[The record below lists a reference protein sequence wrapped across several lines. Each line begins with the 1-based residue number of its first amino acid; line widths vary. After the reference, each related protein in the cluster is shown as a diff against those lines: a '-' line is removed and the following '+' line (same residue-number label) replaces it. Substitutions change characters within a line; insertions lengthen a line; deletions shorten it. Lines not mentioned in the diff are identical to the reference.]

1 MASSLAAVR
10 RQENQSRF
18 PNYGFMPST
27 PTLSSKQ
34 LTRAEALLAEG
45 VSEGLYTHAAYA
57 LARGGQTVAV
67 RAFGAAREDTRF
79 DLASLTKPL
88 AGATCLL
95 QLVEDGRVPL
105 RVGVGGFFEDE
116 FGPLPHLSGVE
127 VRHLL
132 THTSG
137 LPPVP
142 RWPRAGEEADRKER
156 LRHVLTTPTLRPPG
170 AGYTYSDT
178 GYILLG
184 EITARVAGRPLDVC
198 FAEGVAGPLGRATL
212 GFCPA
217 EGGDIAPTSADAP
230 GTVHDPR
237 ARALGGVAGHAGLF
251 GTAGDV
257 LAFAEAIRTSGGP
270 ILSRATAA
278 RMAVSQIPA
287 EIGAQ
292 SWGWF
297 CAGND
302 YLPAGDL
309 FSGRAFGHSGFT
321 GTALLIDPAF
331 DLSLALLTNRVIN
344 DAEDGSRFLR
354 WRRLWLNTVAAG
366 LV

>member
-1 MASSLAAVR
+1 MTAAAQTITPHKLA
-10 RQENQSRF
+10 
-18 PNYGFMPST
+18 
-27 PTLSSKQ
+27 
-34 LTRAEALLAEG
+34 RADALLAEG
-45 VSEGLYTHAAYA
+45 LADGLYTHAAYA
-57 LARGGQTVAV
+57 LARHGQTVAV
-67 RAFGAAREDTRF
+67 RAFGAARADTRF

-88 AGATCLL
+88 AGAACLL
-95 QLVEDGRVPL
+95 QLVEDGRVHL
-105 RVGVGGFFEDE
+105 RQAVSGFFEAE
-116 FGPLPHLSGVE
+116 FGPLPHLSSVE

-142 RWPRAGEEADRKER
+142 RWPRAGEPFDRQAL
-156 LRHVLTTPTLRPPG
+156 LRSVLATPTLRPPG
-170 AGYTYSDT
+170 AGCTYSDA

-184 EITARVAGRPLDVC
+184 EITARVAGKPLEIC
-198 FAEGVAGPLGRATL
+198 FAEGIAAPLRRTTL

-217 EGGDIAPTSADAP
+217 GGDIAPTGNEAP

-237 ARALGGVAGHAGLF
+237 ARDLGGVAGHAGLF

-257 LAFAEAIRTSGGP
+257 LAFGEAIRRGGGP
-270 ILSRATAA
+270 IVSRATAA
-278 RMAVSQIPA
+278 RMAVSQIPK

-309 FSGRAFGHSGFT
+309 FSDRAFGHSGFT

-344 DAEDGSRFLR
+344 EAEDGSRFLR
-354 WRRLWLNTVAAG
+354 WRRLSSAPVSGLRPSTVAAG
-366 LV
+366 LR

>member
-1 MASSLAAVR
+1 MTSAPAISPRQLA
-10 RQENQSRF
+10 
-18 PNYGFMPST
+18 
-27 PTLSSKQ
+27 
-34 LTRAEALLAEG
+34 RADTLLAEG
-45 VSEGLYTHAAYA
+45 IAEGLFTHAVYA

-67 RAFGAAREDTRF
+67 RAFGEANPNTRF

-88 AGATCLL
+88 AGAACLL
-95 QLVEDGRVPL
+95 QLVEDGRVHL
-105 RVGVGGFFEDE
+105 RQGVGGFFEDE
-116 FGPLPHLSGVE
+116 FGPLPHLSGVDL
-127 VRHLL
+127 RHLL

-142 RWPRAGEEADRKER
+142 RWPHDGEGADRKEM
-156 LRHVLTTPTLRPPG
+156 LRHVLTTPTLRPAG
-170 AGYTYSDT
+170 TGYTYSDT

-198 FAEGVAGPLGRATL
+198 FAEGIAGPLGLTTL

-217 EGGDIAPTSADAP
+217 GGNIAPTGNAP
-230 GTVHDPR
+230 LGTVHDPR
-237 ARALGGVAGHAGLF
+237 ARDLGGVAGHAGLF
-251 GTAGDV
+251 GAARDV
-257 LAFAEAIRTSGGP
+257 LAFAEAIRMGGGP
-270 ILSRATAA
+270 VVSRATAA
-278 RMAVSQIPA
+278 RMAVSQIPQ

-302 YLPAGDL
+302 YLPCGDL
-309 FSGRAFGHSGFT
+309 FSDRAFGHSGFT

-331 DLSLALLTNRVIN
+331 EVSLVLLTNRVIN
-344 DAEDGSRFLR
+344 EAEDGARFLR

-366 LV
+366 LI

>member
-1 MASSLAAVR
+1 MIS
-10 RQENQSRF
+10 
-18 PNYGFMPST
+18 P
-27 PTLSSKQ
+27 KQ
-34 LTRAEALLAEG
+34 LARADTLLAEG
-45 VSEGLYTHAAYA
+45 VSAGLFTHAVYA
-57 LARGGQTVAV
+57 LARGGQIVGV
-67 RAFGAAREDTRF
+67 RAFGAATTETRF

-88 AGATCLL
+88 AGAACLM
-95 QLVEDGRVPL
+95 QLVEDGRVHL
-105 RVGVGGFFEDE
+105 RQGVGGFFEDE
-116 FGPLPHLSGVE
+116 FGPLPHFSGME

-137 LPPVP
+137 LPPTP
-142 RWPRAGEEADRKER
+142 RWPREGEKADRQQR
-156 LRHVLTTPTLRPPG
+156 LRSVLTTPTLRPPG

-184 EITARVAGRPLDVC
+184 EITARVAGRPLETC
-198 FAEGVAGPLGRATL
+198 FAEGIAAPLGRTTL

-217 EGGDIAPTSADAP
+217 GGDIAPTSAEAP

-237 ARALGGVAGHAGLF
+237 AREFGGAAGHAGLF

-257 LAFAEAIRTSGGP
+257 LAFAEAIRRGGGP
-270 ILSRATAA
+270 IVSRATAA

-309 FSGRAFGHSGFT
+309 FSDRAFGHSGFT
-321 GTALLIDPAF
+321 GTALLVDPAF
-331 DLSLALLTNRVIN
+331 DLSLVLLTNRVIN

-354 WRRLWLNTVAAG
+354 WRRLWLNIVAAG
-366 LV
+366 LM

>member
-1 MASSLAAVR
+1 MAAV
-10 RQENQSRF
+10 
-18 PNYGFMPST
+18 PI
-27 PTLSSKQ
+27 SSKQ
-34 LTRAEALLAEG
+34 LARADALLAEG
-45 VSEGLYTHAAYA
+45 VSDGLFTHAAYA

-67 RAFGAAREDTRF
+67 RAFGEANQDTRF

-88 AGATCLL
+88 AGAACLL
-95 QLVEDGRVPL
+95 QWVEDGRVHL
-105 RVGVGGFFEDE
+105 RQPVGGFFEAE
-116 FGPLPHLSGVE
+116 FGPLPPLCGVE

-142 RWPRAGEEADRKER
+142 RWPRDGGERADRQEM
-156 LRHVLTTPTLRPPG
+156 LRSVLTTPTLRPPG
-170 AGYTYSDT
+170 TGYTYSDA

-184 EITARVAGRPLDVC
+184 EITARVAGRPLETC
-198 FAEGVAGPLGRATL
+198 FAEGIAAPLERTTL

-217 EGGDIAPTSADAP
+217 GENIAPTGNDVP

-237 ARALGGVAGHAGLF
+237 ARELGGVAGHAGLF
-251 GTAGDV
+251 GTAQDV
-257 LAFAEAIRTSGGP
+257 LAFAEAIRTGGGP
-270 ILSRATAA
+270 MVSRATAA

-302 YLPAGDL
+302 YLPSGDL
-309 FSGRAFGHSGFT
+309 FSDRAFGHSGFT

-331 DLSLALLTNRVIN
+331 EVSLVLLTNRVIN

-354 WRRLWLNTVAAG
+354 HRRLWLNTVAAG
-366 LV
+366 LE